1 MRKNWKRVL
10 GLLLLVVMVFTLSAC
25 GKSSFYCQLC
35 DKTYE
40 GKGHPETVFGNPV
53 TLCDKCY
60 SRVKK

>member
-1 MRKNWKRVL
+1 MKTIWKRVL
-10 GLLLLVVMVFTLSAC
+10 VVLLLLILPVVLSAC

-60 SRVKK
+60 SRVKH